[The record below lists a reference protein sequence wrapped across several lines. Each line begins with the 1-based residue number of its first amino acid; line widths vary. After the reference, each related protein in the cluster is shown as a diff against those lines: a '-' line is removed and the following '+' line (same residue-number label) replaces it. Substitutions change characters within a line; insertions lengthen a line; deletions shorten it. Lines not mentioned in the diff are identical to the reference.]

1 MPIVGLTDVVTPR
14 LPSLGKL
21 RKGAEKPERGPGRDL
36 EYFRFDGVKP
46 EINEAFEAVYGSAPG
61 ALTVYLPFQTA
72 DENFATWQEEW
83 AAGGLVHRCDGRSM
97 TIWREGAGFTRGAK
111 PCPYYTGEKKRSK
124 TSPGCDE
131 VGRLQVL
138 LPELIKAGHVG
149 TVTLETHSKHDMLN
163 ILGVLKDVEA
173 RGRDLRGVPFTLCRR
188 QMEVSTPTD
197 DGGRV
202 TRKKWLVFIE
212 PAAAWVQVRLAIAH
226 ASAMALPS
234 GDVIDAE
241 TGEILE
247 SAAPLPQIA
256 APASNRID
264 AGPDFDQPAKPS
276 APVKPA
282 ASQPVKPA
290 TPKAPARPSQTMWD
304 KFDDLVA
311 EAQKLGIKAP
321 DYDVAEISADDLA
334 KLGAGLRAAVT
345 KATEQ
350 QAAQAA
356 RGATAEPDTSPE
368 TETKPA
374 AAKPAKAA
382 AAQVPAAPS
391 ADLRKRFDAVAKVA
405 CQVLGFE
412 SIFVP
417 DGITAAQLTE
427 MGTVIKEQTDAVK
440 GATGADARMFAI
452 AMAKLLIIAFEARWR
467 GLIGAGWTPSPQ
479 WKQADLVN
487 QYSQL
492 SRKIED
498 AKAKEKRDVRE
509 PVAA

>member
-1 MPIVGLTDVVTPR
+1 MSPIVGLTDVVTPR

-46 EINEAFEAVYGSAPG
+46 EINDAFEAIYGSAPG

-83 AAGGLVHRCDGRSM
+83 AAGGLVHRCDGRTM
-97 TIWREGAGFTRGAK
+97 NIWREGAGFSRGAK
-111 PCPYYTGEKKRSK
+111 ACPYATGEKQRTTKN
-124 TSPGCDE
+124 PGCDE
-131 VGRLQVL
+131 IGRLQVL
-138 LPELIKAGHVG
+138 LPDLIKAGHVG

-173 RGRDLRGVPFTLCRR
+173 RGRDLRGVPFTLYRR
-188 QMEVSTPTD
+188 QEEVSTPGE
-197 DGGRV
+197 DGKRV

-234 GDVIDAE
+234 GDVVDGE

-247 SAAPLPQIA
+247 SAAPLPQLS
-256 APASNRID
+256 APAGNRVD
-264 AGPDFDQPAKPS
+264 VGPDFDQPAKPAAPPPAAS
-276 APVKPA
+276 APSATKPA
-282 ASQPVKPA
+282 A
-290 TPKAPARPSQTMWD
+290 KAPTRPSQAMWD

-311 EAQKLGIKAP
+311 EAKKLGLQSP

-350 QAAQAA
+350 QADQAA
-356 RGATAEPDTSPE
+356 HGVAVEPDTSPE
-368 TETKPA
+368 TETKPT
-374 AAKPAKAA
+374 KAA
-382 AAQVPAAPS
+382 ATQEPELPNDA
-391 ADLRKRFDAVAKVA
+391 LRKRFDAVAKVA

-412 SIFVP
+412 SIYVP
-417 DGITAAQLTE
+417 AAITAAQLTE
-427 MGTVIKEQTDAVK
+427 MGKTINEQVK
-440 GATGADARMFAI
+440 LVQGAHGADGRLFAI
-452 AMAKLLIIAFEARWR
+452 ATAKLMVIAFEARWR
-467 GLIGAGWTPSPQ
+467 GIIGAGWTPSPQ
-479 WKQADLVN
+479 WKQPDLVN
-487 QYSQL
+487 QFSQL